1 MYSSLELITANGT
14 GLGLI
19 APGIIPTLGER
30 YESALKAPELV
41 LGYFFTAK

>member
-19 APGIIPTLGER
+19 APGIIPALGER
-30 YESALKAPELV
+30 YEGTLKAPELV
-41 LGYFFTAK
+41 LGYCFTAK